1 LLRTYI
7 AHTEENALALL
18 PRYTP
23 AGITIAAP
31 QPLTIAPQAA
41 AASLGRTVS
50 AGLDRISNFA
60 FRQAYQQAAVEGREY
75 GAEKAPTIEQIKQ
88 AQEDG
93 EPLTTP
99 GDTTTVFGRAARAQ
113 GLATMRQN
121 VESAGRAELAQM
133 HAKVINTETPIDQYA
148 SQMNDVIKG
157 LGDAIAQ
164 ASPRAAGALRASL
177 ATVASMQYRVHATGL
192 AKKAEARRLV
202 VANETIN
209 QIIEGAE
216 NIVRSGGEI
225 SDGIEPGDQVVA
237 PVESILASERN
248 RILKIA
254 YSIGDAGLAKAALT
268 QFNTAVQA
276 ARAGVVA
283 DYVKDPDGTVNIQR
297 FNEVLSG
304 NLSGTP
310 IEGVHRSMTDEQ
322 KAATLKEVVRRGREA
337 YALQDAQDVRIEK
350 QRTMLVRRTY
360 IEFVDA
366 WEKGGEEGR
375 KGMKA
380 ARDRMRLLGD
390 DTKYAEFGRLMRDG
404 VPTSSKATLY
414 ELDKMLSEFK
424 LSRAEV
430 MSQVAKGKLS
440 NPDGRAY
447 FAKIKAANNES
458 MKEALD
464 FYRSSLQLQ
473 TGILVPNSQDREKQ
487 NKVNV
492 LQNKL
497 IAERQRVRGTKGLYE
512 PMTIVKKTV
521 AEEANKTMAPGELR
535 DAKNKI
541 YADLKTTDALGAS
554 KALPA
559 ADVLKSMDTVDGLKA
574 LLKGFLAKH
583 GGKTN
588 ASYTSIADR
597 INELI
602 ADREKKEGLEKK
614 QAPGGAPQ

>member
-31 QPLTIAPQAA
+31 QQLTTAPQAA

-75 GAEKAPTIEQIKQ
+75 GAEKAPTIEQVKQ

-93 EPLTTP
+93 EPLSAP

-113 GLATMRQN
+113 GLATMRLN
-121 VESAGRAELAQM
+121 VESAGRAELAQI
-133 HAKVINTETPIDQYA
+133 HAKVINTEVPVDQYA

-157 LGDAIAQ
+157 YGDAIAQ
-164 ASPRAAGALRASL
+164 ASPSAAGALRASL

-209 QIIEGAE
+209 QIVEGAV

-237 PVESILASERN
+237 PVESILASQRN

-254 YSIGDAGLAKAALT
+254 YSIGDANLAKAALT

-276 ARAGVVA
+276 ARVGVVA

-297 FNEVLSG
+297 YNEVLSG

-337 YALQDAQDVRIEK
+337 DALEDAKEARIEK
-350 QRTMLVRRTY
+350 QRTMLVRRTH
-360 IEFVDA
+360 IEFMDA
-366 WEKGGEEGR
+366 WEKGGPDGMAN
-375 KGMKA
+375 MKA
-380 ARDRMRLLGD
+380 ARDRLRLLGD
-390 DTKYAEFGRLMRDG
+390 DTKYAESGRLMRDG

-414 ELDKMLSEFK
+414 ELDKKLSEFT

-430 MSQVAKGKLS
+430 MSQVANGKLS
-440 NPDGRAY
+440 NPDGKAY
-447 FAKIKAANNES
+447 YPKIQAANNKS
-458 MKEALD
+458 MQEALD
-464 FYRSSLQLQ
+464 FYRSSLLLQ
-473 TGILVPNSQDREKQ
+473 PSIFNPNDAEKAKQ
-487 NKVNV
+487 NKVNM

-497 IAERQRVRGTKGLYE
+497 IAELQRVRKTKDLYE
-512 PMTIVKKTV
+512 PMKIVEKVV
-521 AEEANKTMAPGELR
+521 AEEANKTMAPGELMK
-535 DAKNKI
+535 AKNGI
-541 YADLKTTDALGAS
+541 YASLKTTFALGDLA
-554 KALPA
+554 AAPQ
-559 ADVLKSMDTVDGLKA
+559 ADVLKSMDTVEGLKV
-574 LLKGFLAKH
+574 LLAGFLKLH
-583 GGKTN
+583 GGKNT
-588 ASYTSIADR
+588 SGYTSIADR

-602 ADREKKEGLEKK
+602 ADRQKKMDLEKK

>member
-1 LLRTYI
+1 
-7 AHTEENALALL
+7 LALL

-31 QPLTIAPQAA
+31 QPLTTAPQAA

-75 GAEKAPTIEQIKQ
+75 GAEKAPTIEQVKQ

-93 EPLTTP
+93 EPLSAP

-113 GLATMRQN
+113 GLATMRLN
-121 VESAGRAELAQM
+121 VESAGRAELAQI

-164 ASPRAAGALRASL
+164 ASPSAAGALRASL

-209 QIIEGAE
+209 QIVEGAE

-237 PVESILASERN
+237 PVESILASQRN

-254 YSIGDAGLAKAALT
+254 YSIGDAKLAKAALT

-276 ARAGVVA
+276 ARVGVVA

-297 FNEVLSG
+297 YNEVLSG

-337 YALQDAQDVRIEK
+337 YTLEDAKDVRIEK
-350 QRTMLVRRTY
+350 QRTMVVRRTH
-360 IEFVDA
+360 IDFMDA
-366 WEKGGEEGR
+366 WEKGGAEGMA
-375 KGMKA
+375 GMKA

-390 DTKYAEFGRLMRDG
+390 DTKYAEFGKLMRDG
-404 VPTSSKATLY
+404 VPTSSEVTLY
-414 ELDKMLSEFK
+414 ELDKKLSEFTLTRADVMDQVGK
-424 LSRAEV
+424 GQLSH
-430 MSQVAKGKLS
+430 K
-440 NPDGRAY
+440 DGRAY
-447 FAKIKAANNES
+447 FPKIATANNKS
-458 MKEALD
+458 MQEAVQL
-464 FYRSSLQLQ
+464 YRTSLQVEA
-473 TGILVPNSQDREKQ
+473 TIFNPTAGEKAKQ

-497 IAERQRVRGTKGLYE
+497 IAERQRVRREGGQFD
-512 PMTIVKKTV
+512 PMKVVKEAIT
-521 AEEANKTMAPGELR
+521 EEANKTMAPGELR
-535 DAKNKI
+535 NAKNKI
-541 YADLKTTDALGAS
+541 YADLKTRDALGDLANV
-554 KALPA
+554 PQD
-559 ADVLKSMDTVDGLKA
+559 DVMKSMDTVAGLKV
-574 LLKGFLAKH
+574 LLASFLKRH
-583 GGKTN
+583 GKKTN

-614 QAPGGAPQ
+614 QTPGGAPQ